1 MLNELSLFPSL
12 ISPQETSSQRDSAA
26 LDSSAERKED
36 PKDWSKEQLDSF
48 ISKNDWGQ
56 VATYIA
62 ESRKTTQAQGA
73 VPDAKVEG
81 MTNMQQ
87 DTASQV
93 SLDDDSVFQSLDDES
108 NAVPGDKDASF
119 DYDKVAARQSAPAVQ

>member
-62 ESRKTTQAQGA
+62 ESRKTSQAQGT
-73 VPDAKVEG
+73 VPHTKVEG

-87 DTASQV
+87 VTASQV

-108 NAVPGDKDASF
+108 NAVPDKDASF